1 MGIEIILFSLLY
13 LPASEELNIAFSCG
27 LKKKKRK
34 ETPGI
39 LNCGRTWRL
48 CWKKEFLDQSIF
60 VFSHIRVCL
69 IISVNVGK
77 QQIQYCVDDIKGVL
91 TKWEEKN

>member
-27 LKKKKRK
+27 KKKKKKGNSRHPELWK
-34 ETPGI
+34 DMKVV
-39 LNCGRTWRL
+39 L
-48 CWKKEFLDQSIF
+48 KKEFLDQSIF

-69 IISVNVGK
+69 IISVNMGK

-91 TKWEEKN
+91 TK